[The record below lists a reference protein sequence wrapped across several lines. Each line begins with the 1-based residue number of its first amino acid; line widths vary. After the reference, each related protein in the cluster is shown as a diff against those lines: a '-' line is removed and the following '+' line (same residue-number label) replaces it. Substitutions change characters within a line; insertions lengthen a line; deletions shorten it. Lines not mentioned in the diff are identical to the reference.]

1 MPGGKLNRGLTVVHA
16 FQSIKGDAPITR
28 EELHDAALLG
38 WCVEWLQAFFLVAD
52 DMMDESETR
61 RGQPCWYKQPDVKL
75 VAINDSFLLKSHIYL
90 LLRKHFKSS
99 RPAMYMHILDLF
111 LDTTV
116 QTELGQLLDL
126 TSNPMDGP
134 TDLDRFTIERYMYIV
149 KYKTAFYS
157 FYLPVALALV
167 LGGKA
172 SEANLGTAKDIL
184 VEMGTYFQVQDD
196 YLDCYGAPEV
206 IGKIGT
212 DIKDNKCSWL
222 VVQALNKATAEQKAL
237 LKVSTVSLL
246 CLMEALQCFSVTER
260 CCVCLVFSH
269 ALLTGDLGWCTG
281 FSRCAL
287 DDCRIETVA
296 GVGRRHCTCLCASMK
311 LASTISHSSAFAG
324 ALREARRCVRG
335 QDQGALR

>member
-1 MPGGKLNRGLTVVHA
+1 MNRGLTVVHA

-99 RPAMYMHILDLF
+99 RPAMYMDILDLF

-167 LGGKA
+167 LSGKA
-172 SEANLGTAKDIL
+172 SEANLATAKDIL

-222 VVQALNKATAEQKAL
+222 VVQALDKATPEQKAL
-237 LKVSTVSLL
+237 LKV
-246 CLMEALQCFSVTER
+246 
-260 CCVCLVFSH
+260 CVCV
-269 ALLTGDLGWCTG
+269 
-281 FSRCAL
+281 
-287 DDCRIETVA
+287 
-296 GVGRRHCTCLCASMK
+296 CTCLKRHVLLPTPAP
-311 LASTISHSSAFAG
+311 AI
-324 ALREARRCVRG
+324 
-335 QDQGALR
+335 